1 MATVGT
7 NSYISLADFKA
18 WADLRAYDY
27 SSYTDAQI
35 EAATVVSAVDY
46 IDPTYKFKGV
56 KLDDSQPMDLPTD
69 EVAIADIENGAAQ
82 AAWQQLR
89 GLLFVDD
96 TTQSAGGEIKKED
109 KQIGTL
115 QKSVEYIEGTAP
127 TTTYNTAKIYD
138 LLKPFLETGQSGFN
152 ILRVL

>member
-46 IDPTYKFKGV
+46 IDPTYDFKGS
-56 KLDDSQPMDLPTD
+56 KLDESQPMGLPTD

-82 AAWQQLR
+82 AVWQQLR
-89 GLLFVDD
+89 GLLFIDES
-96 TTQSAGGEIKKED
+96 TQLAGGEIKKES
-109 KQIGTL
+109 KSIGSL
-115 QKSVEYIEGTAP
+115 DKSVEYVEGTAP
-127 TTTYNTAKIYD
+127 TTTYNTSKIYD
-138 LLKPFLETGQSGFN
+138 LLKPYLAVGSGLFEM
-152 ILRVL
+152 LRVL